1 MQRDTRTHNA
11 KRCKEKRKE
20 EKRVTFGVNKS
31 GGRKVGS
38 IPGRI
43 GRNSRVVALRRMSGN
58 IAGRRLWGFNI
69 RAHVHGDP
77 RAAKHHPSPVQLI
90 QCLLIDTNRGA
101 DSFYRASLSIK
112 TNDNN
117 KPIFLLLARKKKKR
131 KRKEKERKTRKIN
144 SPSPLP
150 RALNIEIRRFPIPL
164 LKEILPKVYIY

>member
-1 MQRDTRTHNA
+1 MGRKTIHLWFAHA
-11 KRCKEKRKE
+11 KRHTDTKTQRGAKRKE
-20 EKRVTFGVNKS
+20 KKRRELHSVNKS

-117 KPIFLLLARKKKKR
+117 KPIFLLAFGEEKEKKKTKG
-131 KRKEKERKTRKIN
+131 KRKENEKN
-144 SPSPLP
+144 
-150 RALNIEIRRFPIPL
+150 
-164 LKEILPKVYIY
+164 

>member
-1 MQRDTRTHNA
+1 MVCACKETHGHKDA

-112 TNDNN
+112 TNN
-117 KPIFLLLARKKKKR
+117 KPIFLLAFGEEKEKKKTKG
-131 KRKEKERKTRKIN
+131 KRKENEKN
-144 SPSPLP
+144 
-150 RALNIEIRRFPIPL
+150 
-164 LKEILPKVYIY
+164 

>member
-1 MQRDTRTHNA
+1 MVCACKETHGHKDA

-117 KPIFLLLARKKKKR
+117 KPIFLLAFGEEKEKKKTKG
-131 KRKEKERKTRKIN
+131 KRKENEEN
-144 SPSPLP
+144 
-150 RALNIEIRRFPIPL
+150 
-164 LKEILPKVYIY
+164 

>member
-1 MQRDTRTHNA
+1 MVCACKETHGHKNA

-117 KPIFLLLARKKKKR
+117 KPIFLLAFGEEKEKKKTKG
-131 KRKEKERKTRKIN
+131 KRKENEKN
-144 SPSPLP
+144 
-150 RALNIEIRRFPIPL
+150 
-164 LKEILPKVYIY
+164 

>member
-1 MQRDTRTHNA
+1 MVCACKETHGHKNA

-20 EKRVTFGVNKS
+20 EKRVIFSVNKS

-101 DSFYRASLSIK
+101 NSFYRASLSIK

-117 KPIFLLLARKKKKR
+117 KPIFLLAFGEEKEKKKTKG
-131 KRKEKERKTRKIN
+131 KRKENEKN
-144 SPSPLP
+144 
-150 RALNIEIRRFPIPL
+150 
-164 LKEILPKVYIY
+164 

>member
-1 MQRDTRTHNA
+1 MVCACRDTRTHNA

-117 KPIFLLLARKKKKR
+117 KPIFLLAFGEEKEKKKTKG
-131 KRKEKERKTRKIN
+131 KRKENEKN
-144 SPSPLP
+144 
-150 RALNIEIRRFPIPL
+150 
-164 LKEILPKVYIY
+164 

>member
-1 MQRDTRTHNA
+1 MGRKTIYTCGLRMQRDTRTHNA

-117 KPIFLLLARKKKKR
+117 KPIFLLAFGEEKEKKKTKG
-131 KRKEKERKTRKIN
+131 KRKEKEKN
-144 SPSPLP
+144 
-150 RALNIEIRRFPIPL
+150 
-164 LKEILPKVYIY
+164 

>member
-1 MQRDTRTHNA
+1 MVCACKETHGHKDA

-117 KPIFLLLARKKKKR
+117 KPIFLLAFSEEKEKKKTKG
-131 KRKEKERKTRKIN
+131 KRKENEKN
-144 SPSPLP
+144 
-150 RALNIEIRRFPIPL
+150 
-164 LKEILPKVYIY
+164 

>member
-1 MQRDTRTHNA
+1 MVCACKETHGHKDA

-117 KPIFLLLARKKKKR
+117 KPIFLLAFGEEKEKKKTKG
-131 KRKEKERKTRKIN
+131 KRKENEKN
-144 SPSPLP
+144 
-150 RALNIEIRRFPIPL
+150 
-164 LKEILPKVYIY
+164 

>member
-1 MQRDTRTHNA
+1 MVCACKETHGHKDA
-11 KRCKEKRKE
+11 KKCKEKRKE

-117 KPIFLLLARKKKKR
+117 KPIFLLAFGEEKEKKKTKG
-131 KRKEKERKTRKIN
+131 KRKENEKN
-144 SPSPLP
+144 
-150 RALNIEIRRFPIPL
+150 
-164 LKEILPKVYIY
+164 

>member
-1 MQRDTRTHNA
+1 MVCA
-11 KRCKEKRKE
+11 CKETQRRKE
-20 EKRVTFGVNKS
+20 VQREKKKEKRVTFGVNKS

-117 KPIFLLLARKKKKR
+117 KPIFLLAFGEEKEKKKTKG
-131 KRKEKERKTRKIN
+131 KRKENEKN
-144 SPSPLP
+144 
-150 RALNIEIRRFPIPL
+150 
-164 LKEILPKVYIY
+164 

>member
-117 KPIFLLLARKKKKR
+117 KPIFLLAFGEKKEKKKTKG
-131 KRKEKERKTRKIN
+131 KRKENEEN
-144 SPSPLP
+144 
-150 RALNIEIRRFPIPL
+150 
-164 LKEILPKVYIY
+164 

>member
-1 MQRDTRTHNA
+1 MVCACKETHGHKDA

-31 GGRKVGS
+31 GERKVGS

-117 KPIFLLLARKKKKR
+117 KPIFLLAFGEEKEKKKTKG
-131 KRKEKERKTRKIN
+131 KRKENEKN
-144 SPSPLP
+144 
-150 RALNIEIRRFPIPL
+150 
-164 LKEILPKVYIY
+164 

>member
-1 MQRDTRTHNA
+1 MVCACKETHGHNA

-117 KPIFLLLARKKKKR
+117 KPIFLLAFGEEKEKKKTKG
-131 KRKEKERKTRKIN
+131 KRKENEKN
-144 SPSPLP
+144 
-150 RALNIEIRRFPIPL
+150 
-164 LKEILPKVYIY
+164 